1 MLPTLFTALKKN
13 RARIHEIIY
22 EADTRA
28 GKAFDVALLIAILAS
43 VLVIMLDSVRALQE
57 MFHLG
62 FVILEWVFTIL
73 FTLEYALRLWCVNRP
88 IKYVFS
94 FYGLV
99 DLISVLPTWAGLFF
113 PQAHYLLSVRVLRM
127 LRIFRIF
134 KLANYLTQA
143 EVLKQALIESRR
155 KITVFLITVITIAVI
170 VGSLIYIIE
179 GEENGF
185 TSIPRGIYWSIVTLT
200 TVGYGDI
207 APKTGLGQALASI
220 VMVMGYAI
228 IAVPTGIVTA
238 ELTQLKLKKI
248 STQVCPSCA
257 AEGHDTDAKFCKDCG
272 SKL

>member
-257 AEGHDTDAKFCKDCG
+257 AEGHDTDAKFCKGCG